1 MSLYSRIKKLP
12 LGLTFL
18 SPKNKLDFIVGLYAF
33 NKAKFPLVIG
43 DHNFLKKKHPDLKYI
58 YQNQKIYKLGKKNLK
73 KYDYDFIFNKSGS
86 SADSKLVLIKNRNIS
101 V

>member
-1 MSLYSRIKKLP
+1 MNNSLFNEIKHNKLSKITYNLEIYRIEFLKKRILSLYSRIKKLP

-43 DHNFLKKKHPDLKYI
+43 DHNFLKKT
-58 YQNQKIYKLGKKNLK
+58 
-73 KYDYDFIFNKSGS
+73 S
-86 SADSKLVLIKNRNIS
+86 
-101 V
+101 